1 MLFESQGENMK
12 IINRLML
19 VLMLALLV
27 QGCSRPGKST
37 VKVEEDKFFYSFVA
51 EDGALLGLS
60 VTDSAEVAATE
71 TQPGVYQFAVGYV
84 PTPPIRFVSRNQTEP
99 GSSFQ
104 DVNGDGQR
112 TGADIDYNGMLE
124 IAYIGNFTVNSEREI
139 FANPLTA
146 LIPSNG
152 IPSDGIGGLPQQVF
166 EIAISNGVANA
177 PTTEIQLSE
186 DVVLSAKAII
196 SRSVALISAL
206 QEGIFIL
213 EGAGT
218 EAMGILDLLSS
229 NLRDANLTTGLA
241 NPTEF
246 ATAIQS
252 SIESSVS
259 QQNLDAVISL
269 SQLLGTLVNESS
281 TELVYHEA
289 MVKLVQDLVV
299 VGASS
304 ADLTTLLTNS
314 NLIMK
319 NNSLVFSVKLEQE
332 IAESGGLST
341 FLSSLR
347 LVPIPIGE
355 NGMSLVDNSVSDF
368 AMSLVTES
376 SRIQMSAVDAFFDQT
391 ELTYYFEDDLYGAKV
406 DDDHAILVTLNA
418 NETNLLGA
426 AFEGTNAVRLLAL
439 CWRDVGSSEAT
450 NQVCGEENSNL
461 EFYALATEEEICGS
475 GFESL
480 RDEVLLAHINQLNS
494 SEITCNQ

>member
-1 MLFESQGENMK
+1 
-12 IINRLML
+12 
-19 VLMLALLV
+19 
-27 QGCSRPGKST
+27 
-37 VKVEEDKFFYSFVA
+37 
-51 EDGALLGLS
+51 
-60 VTDSAEVAATE
+60 
-71 TQPGVYQFAVGYV
+71 
-84 PTPPIRFVSRNQTEP
+84 
-99 GSSFQ
+99 
-104 DVNGDGQR
+104 
-112 TGADIDYNGMLE
+112 
-124 IAYIGNFTVNSEREI
+124 
-139 FANPLTA
+139 
-146 LIPSNG
+146 
-152 IPSDGIGGLPQQVF
+152 
-166 EIAISNGVANA
+166 
-177 PTTEIQLSE
+177 
-186 DVVLSAKAII
+186 
-196 SRSVALISAL
+196 
-206 QEGIFIL
+206 
-213 EGAGT
+213 
-218 EAMGILDLLSS
+218 
-229 NLRDANLTTGLA
+229 
-241 NPTEF
+241 
-246 ATAIQS
+246 
-252 SIESSVS
+252 
-259 QQNLDAVISL
+259 
-269 SQLLGTLVNESS
+269 
-281 TELVYHEA
+281 

>member
-1 MLFESQGENMK
+1 MLFGSQGENMK
-12 IINRLML
+12 IISQLIL
-19 VLMLALLV
+19 VLIFALLV

-60 VTDSAEVAATE
+60 VTDSTDTTATE

-124 IAYIGNFTVNSEREI
+124 IAYIGSFTVNSEREI

-146 LIPSNG
+146 LIPRNG
-152 IPSDGIGGLPQQVF
+152 IPSDGIAGLPQQVF
-166 EIAISNGVANA
+166 EIAITNGVSNA
-177 PTTEIQLSE
+177 PETDIQLSE

-196 SRSVALISAL
+196 SRSVALLSAL

-213 EGAGT
+213 EGGGT
-218 EAMGILDLLSS
+218 EASDALGLLST

-241 NPTEF
+241 DTTEF
-246 ATAIQS
+246 TSAIQS
-252 SIESSVS
+252 AVESSVS

-269 SQLLGTLVNESS
+269 SQLLGGLVNESS
-281 TELVYHEA
+281 AELVYHEA
-289 MVKLVQDLVV
+289 LVKLVQDLVV
-299 VGASS
+299 AGASS
-304 ADLTTLLTNS
+304 TDLTTLLTNS
-314 NLIMK
+314 NLVMK

-347 LVPIPIGE
+347 LVPITIGE
-355 NGMSLVDNSVSDF
+355 NGMSLVDNGVSGF
-368 AMSLVTES
+368 AMSLVSES
-376 SRIQMSAVDAFFDQT
+376 SSIQIAAVDAFFDQT
-391 ELTYYFEDDLYGAKV
+391 ELTYYFEDDLYGLKV

-439 CWRDVGSSEAT
+439 CWRDVASSDPT
-450 NQVCGEENSNL
+450 TQVCGEENSNL
-461 EFYALATEEEICGS
+461 EFYALATEAEICGP

-494 SEITCNQ
+494 SEIICE